1 MCTSYLF
8 KNGMI
13 VGVSYDGNHIHL
25 SPCVLTTLSK
35 RFVSPPGQ
43 TSCKLESLRHSSCR
57 GCGQHAGARMET
69 MRSSWTPCIPHEATQ
84 TACMVD
90 LGTNLMCIK
99 KNRLNDH
106 VDCVMV
112 TRLISKHW
120 TYIWFHQSYLSSKLW
135 RIHLCIH
142 QVGSSLE
149 LDLPVCI
156 LVLASAGTLL
166 KFGFVQFPARKW
178 QVMIPQ
184 IGFSL
189 DNHPH
194 LRSTQ

>member
-69 MRSSWTPCIPHEATQ
+69 MRSS
-84 TACMVD
+84 
-90 LGTNLMCIK
+90 
-99 KNRLNDH
+99 
-106 VDCVMV
+106 
-112 TRLISKHW
+112 
-120 TYIWFHQSYLSSKLW
+120 
-135 RIHLCIH
+135 
-142 QVGSSLE
+142 
-149 LDLPVCI
+149 
-156 LVLASAGTLL
+156 
-166 KFGFVQFPARKW
+166 
-178 QVMIPQ
+178 
-184 IGFSL
+184 
-189 DNHPH
+189 
-194 LRSTQ
+194 